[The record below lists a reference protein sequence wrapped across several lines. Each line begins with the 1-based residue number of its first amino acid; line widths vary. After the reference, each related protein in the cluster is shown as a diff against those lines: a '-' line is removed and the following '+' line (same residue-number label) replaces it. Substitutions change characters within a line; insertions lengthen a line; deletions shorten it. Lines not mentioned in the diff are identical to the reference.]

1 MIGNSRTRQFL
12 AEQLRSMGARTVKK
26 RSGQSPTHSSL
37 DKEWIVE
44 PRTLPAL
51 EAAHLLDLQAG
62 LPSAYMAE
70 YHGPSFP
77 LHLTLI
83 LEHVDCS
90 SLLQLHAELR
100 KCAAIPSPMIALRS
114 SGKEAQQVRLH
125 FPSWIVDEVRA
136 LRLHAYA
143 VHWLAQQAPELG
155 VNLSTDGD
163 MYRHP
168 LPLLGY
174 PQMLGCPSC
183 RGATGR
189 MELCSQCGMTGW
201 VEQLG
206 GRMELLGSWTDD
218 GEPSVLQPADLL
230 QQLRIRSDECPNMT
244 VPECTPALPLWQCKC
259 QTWRNQKDARCSSC
273 SARPPVGRI
282 KWGGV
287 YPQPPSAVQ
296 LTPQSEDGW
305 CLPVLQTSFRSLLR
319 RVGGSPSHP
328 WQHCTMGP
336 VWKLG
341 AAKFQIVLQGLG
353 SACHPGGAHPNA
365 PMVLTITPQGVELT
379 CSAPGCK
386 FSTGKRSSYIP
397 QLFPVAN
404 THNQCYQFAYADT
417 RLQWAHRVLD
427 DYRNSQR
434 I

>member
-1 MIGNSRTRQFL
+1 M
-12 AEQLRSMGARTVKK
+12 
-26 RSGQSPTHSSL
+26 
-37 DKEWIVE
+37 E
-44 PRTLPAL
+44 PHALPAL
-51 EAAHLLDLQAG
+51 EAAHLQDLQVG

-77 LHLTLI
+77 LHLTLT
-83 LEHVDCS
+83 LQHVECHW
-90 SLLQLHAELR
+90 LLQLHAELQ
-100 KCAAIPSPMIALRS
+100 KCSPVSSSLIALRS
-114 SGKEAQQVRLH
+114 LGKEAQKVRLH
-125 FPSWIVDEVRA
+125 FPSWIVDEVQA

-155 VNLSTDGD
+155 LDLSTDGD

-168 LPLLGY
+168 LPLLGC

-206 GRMELLGSWTDD
+206 GRMELLGSWTAE
-218 GEPSVLQPADLL
+218 GASVVLSPDELL
-230 QQLRIRSDECPNMT
+230 RQLRIRSQEPPNMT
-244 VPECTPALPLWQCKC
+244 VPESAPPLPLWQCKC

-273 SARPPVGRI
+273 SMRLPTGRL
-282 KWGGV
+282 KWGGI
-287 YPQPPSAVQ
+287 YPQTASAVQ
-296 LTPQSEDGW
+296 LTLQSEDGW
-305 CLPVLQTSFRSLLR
+305 RLPVLQTSFRSLLR
-319 RVGGSPSHP
+319 RVGGSPTHP
-328 WQHCTMGP
+328 WQGCTMGP

-341 AAKFQIVLQGLG
+341 ASKFQLVLQGLG
-353 SACHPGGAHPNA
+353 SACHPGGAHPHA
-365 PMVLTITPQGVELT
+365 PMILTITPQGVELT

-386 FSTGKRSSYIP
+386 FSTGKRPVYIP
-397 QLFPVAN
+397 QLFPVTN
-404 THNQCYQFAYADT
+404 THNGCSTYQFTYGDT

-427 DYRNSQR
+427 DYHNSQR